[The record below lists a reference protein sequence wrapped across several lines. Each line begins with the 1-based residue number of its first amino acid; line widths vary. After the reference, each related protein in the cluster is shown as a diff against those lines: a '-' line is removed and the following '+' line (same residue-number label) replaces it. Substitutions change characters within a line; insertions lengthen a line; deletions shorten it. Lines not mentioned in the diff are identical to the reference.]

1 MKFVQRTKINYL
13 LVISITIFLSWAF
26 FSKNENKFVSAT
38 NNSIE
43 SVVTVYTYGGN
54 RSYANNSIGSG
65 VIFSEDGYIVTN
77 THIISGNKLIKV
89 KLHTGEE
96 IDANLIGADVN
107 ADIAVLKINSNSVL
121 KPINVSNSD
130 DLKIGDKVL
139 AIGNP
144 YGIGISVSSGIIS
157 ATGRDYG
164 NPYLELIQTDAAINP
179 GNSGGALIN
188 ENGNLIGI
196 NTKIFS
202 RTGAYQGL
210 GFAIPSNNIVQI
222 ASEIIQYG
230 EIRAGWIGNFRVAP
244 IRLRLNNNLING
256 LRIVEIDSVG
266 PLYEKGASVN
276 DVIIR
281 INNNE
286 GSWKNLTSSLKFAG
300 LGNNIS
306 FEIFSGNNTFKS
318 IEIESSEIQ
327 ELNRMGC
334 NIQINGNQAVIE
346 GVDSLYGAE
355 VMATDLRASASLILA
370 GLCAKGETKVDR
382 IYHIDRGYERIE
394 EKLNY
399 LGANIIRLP
408 S

>member
-26 FSKNENKFVSAT
+26 FSQNENKFISAT

-54 RSYANNSIGSG
+54 RSYSNNSIGSG

-77 THIISGNKLIKV
+77 THIISGNQLIKV
-89 KLHTGEE
+89 KLHNGEE

-230 EIRAGWIGNFRVAP
+230 EIRSGWIGNFRVVP

-266 PLYEKGASVN
+266 PLYEKGASIN
-276 DVIIR
+276 DVIIQ
-281 INNNE
+281 INGNE
-286 GSWKNLTSSLKFAG
+286 SNWKNLTSSLKFAG

-306 FEIFSGNNTFKS
+306 FEIFSSNNTFKS
-318 IEIESSEIQ
+318 IEIESSEIE
-327 ELNRMGC
+327 ELTR
-334 NIQINGNQAVIE
+334 
-346 GVDSLYGAE
+346 
-355 VMATDLRASASLILA
+355 
-370 GLCAKGETKVDR
+370 
-382 IYHIDRGYERIE
+382 
-394 EKLNY
+394 
-399 LGANIIRLP
+399 
-408 S
+408 